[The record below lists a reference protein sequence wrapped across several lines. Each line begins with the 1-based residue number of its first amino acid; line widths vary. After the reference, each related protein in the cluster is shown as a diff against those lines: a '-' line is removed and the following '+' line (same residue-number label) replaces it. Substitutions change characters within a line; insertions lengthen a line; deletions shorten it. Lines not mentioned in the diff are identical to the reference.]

1 MRVGVAGCLG
11 YTGFEL
17 LKLLDSHPNITLE
30 VLTARV
36 PDTVK
41 KDPRFS
47 LLLNEGVD
55 AKISTLEQA
64 DFSKCDLV
72 FFATPH
78 GVCME
83 HAKKLFNE
91 GITVIDLSADFRLHD
106 PKLFEEWYGMK
117 HSAPELLD
125 EAVYGLPE
133 LNKANLAG
141 ANLIAM
147 PGCYPTSVILGV
159 LPLIEETCLIKTLLA
174 DCKSGVSGAGRSANS
189 STVYGEVAENFKAYA
204 VHGHRHLPEIKQEV
218 AYIANKSK
226 GQSISDNIDIQFTPH
241 LLPMFRGLYSS
252 IYIEL
257 TEDIEQDALTELYKV
272 RYADE
277 PFVKILPKD
286 VLPETRFVRDS
297 NEIHL
302 YVNKFEESSYLNIL
316 VAEDNLIKGAAGQA
330 VQVMNLVFGFAETI
344 GLK

>member
-1 MRVGVAGCLG
+1 MRVGIAGCLG

-17 LKLLDSHPNITLE
+17 VKLLDRHPNITLE
-30 VLTARV
+30 VLTASI

-47 LLLNEGVD
+47 LLLKDRPN
-55 AKISTLEQA
+55 AKISTLEDA
-64 DFSKCDLV
+64 DFSACELV

-83 HAKKLFNE
+83 YAKKLFNE
-91 GITVIDLSADFRLHD
+91 GIKVIDLSADFRLRD
-106 PKLFEEWYGMK
+106 PKIFEKWYGMK
-117 HSAPELLD
+117 HSAPDLLD

-133 LNKANLAG
+133 LNRANLVG
-141 ANLIAM
+141 ANLVAM

-159 LPLIEETCLIKTLLA
+159 LPLIEEKCLIKTLLA
-174 DCKSGVSGAGRSANS
+174 DCKSGVSGAGRSASS
-189 STVYGEVAENFKAYA
+189 STTYGEVAENFKAYA

-218 AYIANKSK
+218 IRIANKSK
-226 GQSISDNIDIQFTPH
+226 EKFNSDNIDIQFTPH

-252 IYIEL
+252 IYVEL
-257 TEDIEQDALTELYKV
+257 TEDIEHDELTELYKA

-277 PFVKILPKD
+277 PFVRILQKGTI
-286 VLPETRFVRDS
+286 PETRFVRES

-302 YVNKFEESSYLNIL
+302 YINKFKESNYSNIL

-330 VQVMNLVFGFAETI
+330 VQVMNLIFGFAEI
-344 GLK
+344 SGLK

>member
-1 MRVGVAGCLG
+1 MRVGIAGCLG

-17 LKLLDSHPNITLE
+17 VKLLDRHPNITLE
-30 VLTARV
+30 VLTASI

-47 LLLNEGVD
+47 LLLKDRPN
-55 AKISTLEQA
+55 AKISTLEDA
-64 DFSKCDLV
+64 DFSACELV

-83 HAKKLFNE
+83 YAKKLFNE
-91 GITVIDLSADFRLHD
+91 GIKVIDLSADFRLRD
-106 PKLFEEWYGMK
+106 PKIFEKWYGMK
-117 HSAPELLD
+117 HSAPDLLD

-133 LNKANLAG
+133 LNRANLVG
-141 ANLIAM
+141 ANLVAM

-159 LPLIEETCLIKTLLA
+159 LPLIEEKCLIKTLLA
-174 DCKSGVSGAGRSANS
+174 DCKSGVSGAGRSASS
-189 STVYGEVAENFKAYA
+189 STTYGEVAENFKAYA

-226 GQSISDNIDIQFTPH
+226 EQSNSDNIDIQFTPH

-252 IYIEL
+252 IYVEL
-257 TEDIEQDALTELYKV
+257 TEDIEHDELTELYKA

-277 PFVKILPKD
+277 PFVRILQKGTI
-286 VLPETRFVRDS
+286 PETRFVRES

-302 YVNKFEESSYLNIL
+302 YINKFKESNYSNIL

-330 VQVMNLVFGFAETI
+330 LQVMNLIFGFAEI
-344 GLK
+344 SGLK